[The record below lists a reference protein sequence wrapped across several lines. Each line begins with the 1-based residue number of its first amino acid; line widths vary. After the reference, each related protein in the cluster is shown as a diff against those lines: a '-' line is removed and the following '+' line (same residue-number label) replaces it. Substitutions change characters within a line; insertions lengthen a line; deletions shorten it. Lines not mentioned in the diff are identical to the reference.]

1 MTLEIAIALGIIVA
15 AFVLFVLDKYPVDF
29 TAFAIMAA
37 ILVLGPVLDIT
48 PAEAISGFSNPAT
61 ITVLAVFILS
71 GGIQRSG
78 AINIV
83 ARHMIRFA
91 GDNPLRQQLSVQGVL
106 APISPFINNTAA
118 VAIMIPAVMR
128 LASETKQ
135 SPSKLLIPL
144 SYMAQLTGVITLI
157 GTSTNIIASQLL
169 EESGH
174 EPFSMFQFAHI
185 GILVAI
191 TGGIYLI
198 TIGRHLLPDYQVGN
212 VAGVPYGVA
221 DYLTEFIILED
232 SPLAGKTLA
241 ESQLSTEYDV
251 QVLEIHRGDTRIRH
265 RLGRRRL
272 RAGDILLIWASTEN
286 LLRLKEAEGIEL
298 EAENRL
304 EGDVTREMRDNI
316 QFMEVVVGPNSDL
329 IGSSVASS
337 NFRNRFGVTVIAIRK
352 SGTLL
357 RDRLGHVRL
366 GFGDTLLL
374 QGDSPSFELV
384 RRDRGFIVTEQP
396 NIESFRTRKIPI
408 AVAIIAGVVLIAA
421 LGVPILV
428 TAIVGCV
435 LMVLTGCLRVD
446 ELHESIRWDVIF
458 LLAGMI
464 PLGIML
470 ERTGGAQ
477 LLADQAVR
485 LAEFVPA
492 IGVLYI
498 FYFVTSFLTE
508 VVSNNATA
516 VIMVPIGVSSATSLG
531 VDPSAVVLAIMFAAS
546 TSFATPMSYQTN
558 TMVYGIGGYTFRDF
572 LRVGGPLNLIMMATT
587 PLWIYLLWGI

>member
-29 TAFAIMAA
+29 TAFVIMAT

-71 GGIQRSG
+71 GGVQRSG

-91 GDNPLRQQLSVQGVL
+91 GNNPLRQQLSVQGVL

-185 GILVAI
+185 GVLVAI

-198 TIGRHLLPDYQVGN
+198 TIGRRLLPDHQAGN
-212 VAGVPYGVA
+212 VSGVPYGVSE
-221 DYLTEFIILED
+221 YVTEFIILPD
-232 SPLAGKTLA
+232 SPLAGKMLA
-241 ESQLSTEYDV
+241 ETRLSTEYDV
-251 QVLEIHRGDTRIRH
+251 QVLEILRGDTRIRH
-265 RLGRRRL
+265 RLGGRRL
-272 RAGDILLIWASTEN
+272 RAGDILLIWASSEN
-286 LLRLKEAEGIEL
+286 LLRLKDAEGIAN
-298 EAENRL
+298 EAEARL
-304 EGDVTREMRDNI
+304 EGEVTEKARDNI
-316 QFMEVVVGPNSDL
+316 EFMEVIVGPNSDL
-329 IGSSVASS
+329 IGTTVASS

-352 SGTLL
+352 HGSLL

-374 QGDSPSFELV
+374 QGDAPSFDLI
-384 RRDRGFIVTEQP
+384 RRDRGFIVTEQAS
-396 NIESFRTRKIPI
+396 IESFRTRKIP
-408 AVAIIAGVVLIAA
+408 VAIGIVAGVVLFAA
-421 LGVPILV
+421 FGQPILV

-477 LLADQAVR
+477 LIADQAVR
-485 LAEFVPA
+485 LAGVVPA

-498 FYFVTSFLTE
+498 FYIVTSLLTE

-516 VIMVPIGVSSATSLG
+516 VIMVPIGVSSAVTLG
-531 VDPSAVVLAIMFAAS
+531 VQPSAIVLAIMFAAS

-558 TMVYGIGGYTFRDF
+558 TMIYGIGGYTFRDF
-572 LRVGGPLNLIMMATT
+572 VRVGGLLNLIMMATT
-587 PLWIYLLWGI
+587 PLWIYLFWGI

>member
-15 AFVLFVLDKYPVDF
+15 AFVLFVVDKYPIDF
-29 TAFAIMAA
+29 VAFTIIATV
-37 ILVLGPVLDIT
+37 LVLGPVLDIK
-48 PAEAISGFSNPAT
+48 PEEAISGFSNPAT

-78 AINIV
+78 AINIL
-83 ARHMIRFA
+83 ARQMIRFA
-91 GDNPLRQQLSVQGVL
+91 GDSPVRQQLAVQGFL

-128 LASETKQ
+128 LASETKR

-174 EPFSMFQFAHI
+174 APFSMFEFAHV
-185 GILVAI
+185 GILVAL
-191 TGGIYLI
+191 TGGIFLI
-198 TIGRHLLPDYQVGN
+198 VVGRHLLPDHQVGN
-212 VAGVPYGVA
+212 IGGVPYGVS

-232 SPLAGKTLA
+232 SPLVGKMLA
-241 ESQLSTEYDV
+241 ETNLSTEYDV
-251 QVLEIHRGDTRIRH
+251 QVLEILRGDTRIRH

-272 RAGDILLIWASTEN
+272 RAGDILQIWASTEN
-286 LLRLKEAEGIEL
+286 LLRLKDATGIAL
-298 EAENRL
+298 EAETRL
-304 EGDVTREMRDNI
+304 ESDVPRSARDNFE
-316 QFMEVVVGPNSDL
+316 FMAVVVGPNSEL
-329 IGSSVASS
+329 IGATVASS

-352 SGTLL
+352 HGTLL

-374 QGDSPSFELV
+374 QGDAASFDLV
-384 RRDRGFIVTEQP
+384 RADRGFIVTEQS
-396 NIESFRTRKIPI
+396 NLESFRTRKIP
-408 AVAIIAGVVLIAA
+408 VAIGIVAGVVLLAA
-421 LGVPILV
+421 IGQPILV

-435 LMVLTGCLRVD
+435 LMVITGCLRVD
-446 ELHESIRWDVIF
+446 ELHASIRWDVIF

-470 ERTGGAQ
+470 ERTGGVD
-477 LLADQAVR
+477 LLADYAVR
-485 LAEFVPA
+485 FAEVVPA

-498 FYFVTSFLTE
+498 FYIVTTLMTE
-508 VVSNNATA
+508 VVSNNAA
-516 VIMVPIGVSSATSLG
+516 AIIMVPIGITSAMTLG
-531 VDPSAVVLAIMFAAS
+531 VQPSAVVLAIMFAAS
-546 TSFATPMSYQTN
+546 VSFATPMSYQTN
-558 TMVYGIGGYTFRDF
+558 TMIYGIGGYTFRDF
-572 LRVGGPLNLIMMATT
+572 LRVGGLMNILMMATT
-587 PLWIYLLWGI
+587 PLWIYLFWGI

>member
-1 MTLEIAIALGIIVA
+1 MTLEIAIAFGVIIA

-29 TAFAIMAA
+29 TAFAIMAT
-37 ILVLGPVLDIT
+37 ILVLGPVLDVK
-48 PAEAISGFSNPAT
+48 PEEAISGFSSPAT

-78 AINIV
+78 AINIL
-83 ARHMIRFA
+83 ARHMIRIA
-91 GDNPLRQQLSVQGVL
+91 GDNPVRQQLTVQGVL

-118 VAIMIPAVMR
+118 VAIMIPAVMK
-128 LASETKQ
+128 LAAETRQ

-144 SYMAQLTGVITLI
+144 SYMAQLTGVVTLI

-174 EPFSMFQFAHI
+174 APFSMFEFAHV
-185 GILVAI
+185 GILVTA
-191 TGGIYLI
+191 TGAIYLI
-198 TIGRHLLPDYQVGN
+198 FIGRRLLPDHQVGN
-212 VAGVPYGVA
+212 VTGVPYGVA

-232 SPLAGKTLA
+232 SPLVGKTLA
-241 ESQLSTEYDV
+241 ESGLSTDYDV
-251 QVLEIHRGDTRIRH
+251 QVLEIRRGETRIRH
-265 RLGRRRL
+265 RLARRKL
-272 RAGDILLIWASTEN
+272 QVGDILQIWASTEN
-286 LLRLKEAEGIEL
+286 LLRLKEAEGIAI

-304 EGDVTREMRDNI
+304 EGEVSSKMRENME
-316 QFMEVVVGPNSDL
+316 FMEVVIGPNSDL
-329 IGSSVASS
+329 IGSTVASS
-337 NFRNRFGVTVIAIRK
+337 NFRNRYGVTVIAIRK
-352 SGTLL
+352 QGELL
-357 RDRLGHVRL
+357 RERLGHVRL
-366 GFGDTLLL
+366 GFGDTLLM
-374 QGDSPSFELV
+374 QGDAQSFDLI
-384 RRDRGFIVTEQP
+384 RRNPGFIVTEQP

-408 AVAIIAGVVLIAA
+408 AIGIVAGVVIVAA
-421 LGVPILV
+421 LGQPILV
-428 TAIVGCV
+428 TSIVGCV
-435 LMVLTGCLRVD
+435 MMVLTGCLRVD
-446 ELHESIRWDVIF
+446 ELHESIRWDVIL

-485 LAEFVPA
+485 LAEYVPP

-498 FYFVTSFLTE
+498 FYIVTSLMTE

-531 VDPSAVVLAIMFAAS
+531 VDPSAIVLAIMFAAS

-587 PLWIYLLWGI
+587 PLWIYLFWGI